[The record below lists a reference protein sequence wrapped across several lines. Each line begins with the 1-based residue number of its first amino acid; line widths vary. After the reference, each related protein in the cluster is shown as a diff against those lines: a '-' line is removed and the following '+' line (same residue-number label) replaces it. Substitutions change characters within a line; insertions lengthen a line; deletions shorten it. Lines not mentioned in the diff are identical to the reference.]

1 MAKIKVKYTYKLSDR
16 QTESVQTLKNRN
28 YNSVVAKA
36 KTYNKDINNDIYISE
51 ITNLDAEPRHTT
63 CLGYTPKDTKA
74 NDFNLRAK
82 DFKYS
87 QLGNDAFNCV
97 YLIPVEEF

>member
-36 KTYNKDINNDIYISE
+36 KTYNKDTDNDIYISE

-74 NDFNLRAK
+74 NDFNLSLQRNQHILIH
-82 DFKYS
+82 FMIV
-87 QLGNDAFNCV
+87 LVRNDKTI
-97 YLIPVEEF
+97 Y

>member
-36 KTYNKDINNDIYISE
+36 KTYNKDTDNDIYISE
-51 ITNLDAEPRHTT
+51 NHQP
-63 CLGYTPKDTKA
+63 
-74 NDFNLRAK
+74 
-82 DFKYS
+82 
-87 QLGNDAFNCV
+87 
-97 YLIPVEEF
+97 